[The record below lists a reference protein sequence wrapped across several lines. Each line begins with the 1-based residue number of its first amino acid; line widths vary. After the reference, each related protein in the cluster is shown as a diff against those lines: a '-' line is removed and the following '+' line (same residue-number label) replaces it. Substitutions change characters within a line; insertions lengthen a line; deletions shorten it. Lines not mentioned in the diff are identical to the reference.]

1 MSVAVAGIGMG
12 TSLIGGLIGAGSA
25 KKAARRAAR
34 ERARHLKIVNKLEA
48 NRQPI
53 VNPYEGV
60 KSVADMAVDLSNQ
73 VTNPFNNLSVA
84 TQATE
89 IQMEESDQA
98 LANTLDTMLAT
109 GAGSGGATALA
120 QAALKSKQG
129 ISADIE
135 KQEVAN
141 EKLRAEGELQQEQFQ
156 LQEKLRIQGLE
167 MSEAQRVQSA
177 MAAGKQFTF
186 NALED
191 RQNAKINRH
200 AAMAGAAAQA
210 EASAKRDQSA
220 AITGMIGSLGSI
232 GMSLATPSQ

>member
-1 MSVAVAGIGMG
+1 
-12 TSLIGGLIGAGSA
+12 
-25 KKAARRAAR
+25 
-34 ERARHLKIVNKLEA
+34 
-48 NRQPI
+48 
-53 VNPYEGV
+53 
-60 KSVADMAVDLSNQ
+60 
-73 VTNPFNNLSVA
+73 
-84 TQATE
+84 
-89 IQMEESDQA
+89 MEESDQA

-167 MSEAQRVQSA
+167 MSEAQRVQGA

-210 EASAKRDQSA
+210 QAAAKRDQSA

-232 GMSLATPSQ
+232 GMSMATPQ